1 MAASFDAQGQGFSFS
16 TETSGNTSLTVGAT
30 RSYSNVITIGGQQI
44 NAVVTLTGLTSGTTL
59 TAFDSTTN
67 PSSGSEAAKYLQPNL
82 SMGTGGGRATFTV
95 DFYANGSIANI
106 RNIFVNTYDLD
117 ASSGGPSTGRQYT
130 DFSSI
135 ASYTIS
141 SSTLLTV
148 QTPSAGV
155 TRFIANPGI
164 SNSAAPGTVDGDK
177 VRARVFFS
185 EISGF
190 SFEIGDTVAS
200 GSAYFGIDFSS
211 GPTFQGALDTT
222 PPVITFPSNAPGA
235 TTAAITV
242 NENQTAVQTLLVNE
256 ASTWSIV
263 SGNDGAKFS
272 LDASGVLRFV
282 AAPDFEVPT
291 DSDANNSYIVVVAAT
306 DTTGNA
312 SANLTITVTV
322 ADIVDETPVFTA
334 PNGPG
339 GTSYAFSYAAGQA
352 AAAVLGT
359 VAATDAEGGALT
371 YAIAS
376 GDPGGVTPW
385 FAINSV
391 TGAISITTAGAASLA
406 NDFALMPNT
415 RSLSVT
421 VSDGS
426 NITSIPVALTETAG
440 GAAPVITGP
449 SGAAGDLTSVKSVSE
464 NQTAVTTLSASPATS
479 TWSLTSGA
487 DQLKFAIDPTTGV
500 LTFVAAPNFEIPT
513 DTGADNSYVVTVTA
527 TEAGVSSSQTVTV
540 TVTDL
545 DELAP
550 IITGPSGGAGATASA
565 IAVNENQIG
574 VSTLT
579 ANETVTWSLVGGTD
593 QGKFSISAGGVITF
607 QAAPDYEAPTD
618 SDTNNIYVVQ
628 VRATDTTSNFSD
640 QTVTVTVANLDELAP
655 IITGPSDGAG
665 AAASA
670 ITVNE
675 NQPVVTTLTANEP
688 VTWSIVGGSEQ
699 AKFSISAGGV
709 LTFLSAPD
717 YEAPT
722 DTTPFNTYM
731 VQVCAADT
739 AGNVSSQT
747 ITVTVANL
755 DEVVPIISG
764 PSGGPGAAVS
774 AITVNE
780 NQTGVTT
787 LSANEPV
794 TWSLAGGSDQGK
806 FSISTGGVISFQ
818 AAPNYEAPA
827 DSDANNIYLVQVRA
841 RDASNNDSFQTVTV
855 TVADLLDTPPII
867 SSAPTVT
874 VDENQTAVT
883 TLSVNRTV
891 GWSIVG
897 GSDQGAFS
905 INVAGVL
912 TFLSAPDYENP
923 ADSNVNNSYI
933 VQVSATDSLGN
944 IATSTVTVLI
954 RNLED
959 SPPIA
964 GGGTA
969 SISGRI
975 TRSSGPA
982 IAGVV
987 VELVDGTG
995 RVIATALSQG
1005 GGFYAFSNIPAG
1017 DYGVRF
1023 NTSTGI
1029 MRSHADVGT
1038 QQGNVV
1044 TNISVTSGTDIQDVD
1059 AIVLDPSGVIYD
1071 SIQRTPISGAL
1082 VSFYFGE
1089 TKVSNS
1095 WLDTTLGG
1103 LNDQTTDSTGFYSFV
1118 LNGSASSGIYELRVT
1133 APSGYANATSLLIA
1147 PGGTLTTAL
1156 GGGIEEIQ
1164 PQATAPLG
1172 GQSTLYYK
1180 RFTFTVGATLATTSN
1195 GVVKNHIPLDPIM
1208 TAALSVTQNATEA
1221 GQPARF
1227 TVALNRTNG
1236 TGSGLTFDIK
1246 DLASGTASAGT
1257 DHPALLANQQL
1268 VVPSGYSSGTFDLVA
1283 TDDAVVDPDET
1294 VSLQISNPSVGG
1306 TNIGAFTTLT
1316 TDLGTALIFDN
1327 DNAPVFMGTNSTLA
1341 GKPAFSLD
1349 YPENQ
1354 LAGAV
1359 LGTAAATDEDG
1370 NSLTYTISA
1379 GDPGGSTPWFVINSA
1394 GQISLTAAGVAS
1406 VANDFEQLANGQSL
1420 TVTVTDGANPV
1431 SIAVVLNETN
1441 TDDIPP
1447 VITGAGN
1454 QVGLAS
1460 AITVKENLTAV
1471 IRLTS
1476 DKVVTWSLV
1485 GGADQVRFKI
1495 DPATGVLTFAVA
1507 PDFELPIDADT
1518 NNIYLVQVQA
1528 KDAAGNI
1535 SLHTVTV
1542 TVEDVDD
1549 TAALITGPS
1558 GGAGAKASGISV
1570 FENQTGV
1577 TTLLANEKVTW
1588 ALAGGED
1595 QSQIA
1600 IDPALGVMSFK
1611 LAPDYETPTDG
1622 ATSGQNTYIAIV
1634 SATDMAGNV
1643 SLQTVTVTV
1652 ANIDE
1657 ITQKLAQIAAP
1668 LRNSLRNY
1676 AFRSL
1681 SDMLSFNERLLAGG
1695 VGGMDNCLDP
1705 SKKKALSGGWDI
1717 NQSVQAG
1724 DLAYTKRLDRCDQ
1737 LNRVYLDAG
1746 LSASRTNGEMVVRGL
1761 GSLRVERDVR
1771 KDLTLGAGLM
1781 ATYADDHLSEFTNS
1795 TISDRS
1801 LQLNLYGR
1809 KQLTPTLRMA
1819 AFAGLGQAWYDFG
1832 LTDDG
1837 LTVSG
1842 KMVGNRQLY
1851 GASLSGDIKIKGASL
1866 TTDLIISRAMEDLG
1880 NAKLAAKYQG
1890 ESRSG
1895 IALAVGKVDV
1905 TRVNI
1910 PVHIPFDLKRFDRPY
1925 GSKTRFEVS
1934 PGLLCEDNAVY
1945 TSGLQCGFKADA
1957 KFVTSKSDRSR
1968 TYVDL
1973 TYERVRQM
1981 ERKAIGLGYARRY
1994 GRNKNLELS
2003 WTVRNQ
2009 MSDRG
2014 RPDGQIMMQLK
2025 VGR

>member
-1 MAASFDAQGQGFSFS
+1 MKNISSNILFLIFSFLLFFVPS
-16 TETSGNTSLTVGAT
+16 VSNAATARAVFYSGFIGEYGNNAHQPETIRTFQSNDFSSGK
-30 RSYSNVITIGGQQI
+30 RITL
-44 NAVVTLTGLTSGTTL
+44 AVLSQTTADGTFKFVQGNDYAVTLTLYFNDGSSR
-59 TAFDSTTN
+59 AFQ
-67 PSSGSEAAKYLQPNL
+67 AAVNWRD
-82 SMGTGGGRATFTV
+82 GNV
-95 DFYANGSIANI
+95 DGI
-106 RNIFVNTYDLD
+106 
-117 ASSGGPSTGRQYT
+117 
-130 DFSSI
+130 
-135 ASYTIS
+135 
-141 SSTLLTV
+141 
-148 QTPSAGV
+148 GV
-155 TRFIANPGI
+155 TV
-164 SNSAAPGTVDGDK
+164 APGTVDGTEYVLSASRSKTYLLQLSTSSVVYSDTVAGSQLASLSGNAASNGAMSALNTYRADSLNSNPPSVANSTITAASSSIPRDGTSTTLIT
-177 VRARVFFS
+177 VRLKDASGNNITTGGQTVVLTTTNGTFS
-185 EISGF
+185 GNSTITATDTGVGTYTATLTSSATASSTVISGTVGGSTITDTETVNF
-190 SFEIGDTVAS
+190 NAPGTVSLTNSTLTAASNSIAASGGTTVITVQLKDENGANLTTGGDTVVLSTTKGNIGAAVSNGNGNYTATLTSSADPS
-200 GSAYFGIDFSS
+200 GVVS
-211 GPTFQGALDTT
+211 G
-222 PPVITFPSNAPGA
+222 
-235 TTAAITV
+235 TV
-242 NENQTAVQTLLVNE
+242 NGLV
-256 ASTWSIV
+256 
-263 SGNDGAKFS
+263 
-272 LDASGVLRFV
+272 L
-282 AAPDFEVPT
+282 
-291 DSDANNSYIVVVAAT
+291 T
-306 DTTGNA
+306 DTE
-312 SANLTITVTV
+312 TVLFV
-322 ADIVDETPVFTA
+322 
-334 PNGPG
+334 G
-339 GTSYAFSYAAGQA
+339 
-352 AAAVLGT
+352 L
-359 VAATDAEGGALT
+359 
-371 YAIAS
+371 
-376 GDPGGVTPW
+376 
-385 FAINSV
+385 
-391 TGAISITTAGAASLA
+391 
-406 NDFALMPNT
+406 
-415 RSLSVT
+415 
-421 VSDGS
+421 
-426 NITSIPVALTETAG
+426 
-440 GAAPVITGP
+440 PVITGP
-449 SGAAGDLTSVKSVSE
+449 SGGAGAGSSVESVPE
-464 NQTAVTTLSASPATS
+464 NQTAVTTLTASSGPITWSITGGADQVKFAINSASS
-479 TWSLTSGA
+479 TSGA
-487 DQLKFAIDPTTGV
+487 
-500 LTFVAAPNFEIPT
+500 LTFVSAPDFENPT
-513 DTGADNSYVVTVTA
+513 DGAPVNSYEVIVTA
-527 TEAGVSSSQTVTV
+527 TNAAGPVSQTVTV

-545 DELAP
+545 DEVAP
-550 IITGPSGGAGATASA
+550 IITGPSGGAGAAASA
-565 IAVNENQIG
+565 ITVDENQTG
-574 VSTLT
+574 VTTLT
-579 ANETVTWSLVGGTD
+579 ANETVTWSLAGGSE
-593 QGKFSISAGGVITF
+593 QAKFSISAGGALTF
-607 QAAPDYEAPTD
+607 VAAPDYEVPTD
-618 SDTNNIYVVQ
+618 TTPFNTYVVQ
-628 VRATDTTSNFSD
+628 VSATDTAGNASS
-640 QTVTVTVANLDELAP
+640 QTVTVTVANLDEAAP
-655 IITGPSDGAG
+655 IITGPSGGAG

-675 NQPVVTTLTANEP
+675 NQTGVTTLTANE
-688 VTWSIVGGSEQ
+688 T
-699 AKFSISAGGV
+699 
-709 LTFLSAPD
+709 
-717 YEAPT
+717 
-722 DTTPFNTYM
+722 
-731 VQVCAADT
+731 
-739 AGNVSSQT
+739 
-747 ITVTVANL
+747 
-755 DEVVPIISG
+755 
-764 PSGGPGAAVS
+764 
-774 AITVNE
+774 
-780 NQTGVTT
+780 
-787 LSANEPV
+787 V

-806 FSISTGGVISFQ
+806 FSISAGGVLTFV
-818 AAPNYEAPA
+818 AAPDYEVPTDSGA
-827 DSDANNIYLVQVRA
+827 DNTYGVQVRA
-841 RDASNNDSFQTVTV
+841 TDLAGNSSSQTVTV
-855 TVADLLDTPPII
+855 TVANLPDTPPVI
-867 SSAPTVT
+867 SGATSLT

-883 TLSVNRTV
+883 TLSANRPV
-891 GWSIVG
+891 SWSIVG
-897 GSDQGAFS
+897 GSDQGAFT
-905 INVAGVL
+905 INASGVL
-912 TFLSAPDYENP
+912 TFVSAPDYENP
-923 ADSNVNNSYI
+923 TDSNANNSYI
-933 VQVSATDSLGN
+933 VQVRASESDGNVAT
-944 IATSTVTVLI
+944 TTVTVLI

-987 VELVDGTG
+987 VELVDGAG
-995 RVIATALSQG
+995 LVIASAVSQG

-1017 DYGVRF
+1017 NYGVRF

-1029 MRSHADVGT
+1029 TRSQTDVGT
-1038 QQGNVV
+1038 PQGNAV

-1082 VSFYFGE
+1082 VSFYFGGN
-1089 TKVSNS
+1089 KVSNS

-1118 LNGSASSGIYELRVT
+1118 LNGSASSGTYELRVT
-1133 APSGYANATSLLIA
+1133 APSGYANAASLLIA
-1147 PGGTLTTAL
+1147 AGGTLTTAL
-1156 GGGIEEIQ
+1156 GGGVQEIQ
-1164 PQATAPLG
+1164 PQATAPTA
-1172 GQSTLYYK
+1172 GQSTLYYT
-1180 RFTFTVGATLATTSN
+1180 RFTFTVGATLAATSN

-1227 TVALNRTNG
+1227 TVALNRTNA

-1246 DLASGTASAGT
+1246 DLATGTASAGT
-1257 DHPALLANQQL
+1257 DYPALLANQQL
-1268 VVPSGYSSGTFDLVA
+1268 VVPSGSSSGTFDLVA

-1306 TNIGAFTTLT
+1306 VNIAPFTTLT
-1316 TDLGTALIFDN
+1316 TDLGTASIADN
-1327 DNAPVFMGTNSTLA
+1327 DNAPVFTGTNSTLA
-1341 GKPAFSLD
+1341 GKPAFSID

-1359 LGTAAATDEDG
+1359 LGTAAATDADG

-1379 GDPGGSTPWFVINSA
+1379 GDLGGSTPWFAINSS

-1406 VANDFEQLANGQSL
+1406 VANDFEQLANGQTL

-1431 SIAVVLNETN
+1431 SVGVALNETN

-1471 IRLTS
+1471 ITLTS

-1485 GGADQVRFKI
+1485 GGADQARFKI

-1518 NNIYLVQVQA
+1518 NNTYLVQVQA

-1535 SLHTVTV
+1535 SLHTVTI
-1542 TVEDVDD
+1542 TVADVDD

-1558 GGAGAKASGISV
+1558 GGAGAKASGITV

-1622 ATSGQNTYIAIV
+1622 ASSGQNTYIATV

-1676 AFRSL
+1676 AFQSL

-1717 NQSVQAG
+1717 NQTVQSG

-1737 LNRVYLDAG
+1737 LNRIYLDAG
-1746 LSASRTNGEMVVRGL
+1746 LSASRTNGETVVRSL

-1819 AFAGLGQAWYDFG
+1819 AFAGIGQAWYDFG
-1832 LTDDG
+1832 LKDDG
-1837 LTVSG
+1837 LTVTG

-1851 GASLSGDIKIKGASL
+1851 GASLSGDIKLKGASL

-1910 PVHIPFDLKRFDRPY
+1910 PVHIPFDLKQFDKPD

-1934 PGLLCEDNAVY
+1934 PGLLCEDNAAY

-1973 TYERVRQM
+1973 TYERVREM

-1994 GRNKNLELS
+1994 GQHKDLELS